1 MLSTVFVL
9 AYAGIALMSMR
20 MTFKEYQTNLSQA
33 NLSQANI
40 SRGRLGLLTGI
51 LACLLWPVVAFF
63 LLLMLNL
70 TAPSV
75 NRVNQTI

>member
-1 MLSTVFVL
+1 MLLTVFVL
-9 AYAGIALMSMR
+9 AYASIALMSMR
-20 MTFKEYQTNLSQA
+20 MTFKEYQTNLSQT
-33 NLSQANI
+33 NLSQD
-40 SRGRLGLLTGI
+40 RLGLLTGI

>member
-20 MTFKEYQTNLSQA
+20 MTFKEYQA

-40 SRGRLGLLTGI
+40 SGGRLGLLTGI